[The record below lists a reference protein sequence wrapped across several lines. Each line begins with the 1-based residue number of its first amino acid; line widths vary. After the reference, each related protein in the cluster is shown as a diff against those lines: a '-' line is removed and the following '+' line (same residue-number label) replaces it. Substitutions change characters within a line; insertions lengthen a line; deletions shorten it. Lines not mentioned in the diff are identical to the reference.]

1 MSMNTIY
8 GKVVVKETGN
18 GIEDLLIVVYDL
30 DPQTK
35 LQELLEIC
43 YDGKNF
49 DIWQHISGDRLGSR
63 LTDKNGNFDFQYDDS
78 QFQVKDREWRPDLTL
93 FVVAPEDQSIG
104 SCPKILHVS
113 CGIRHNAGRIEH
125 YIIKLPLQ
133 KLREAGILYSGAL
146 DVSVDFNDIAAKMRT
161 QAEERHKK
169 LIAEKPF
176 SQRYKERQ
184 EQIAKQFPN
193 DQKQERPP
201 QSFNLAIPM
210 LFTENE
216 VIPPEAT
223 ISYDKESGALTLKK
237 SKDAEPIPL
246 TFKGVMSEDELKKN
260 QRELRGFGYII
271 DIEKK
276 EVYVKLPL
284 RSSNKLV
291 RQESEPSALFSWYIE
306 KRRKSENATLA
317 DASVDK

>member
-1 MSMNTIY
+1 MAMNIIY
-8 GKVVVKETGN
+8 GKVVVKETGK

-30 DPQTK
+30 DPKTEPQK
-35 LQELLEIC
+35 VLEIC
-43 YDGKNF
+43 HDEKNF

-93 FVVAPEDQSIG
+93 FVVAPEDQSV
-104 SCPKILHVS
+104 SPCPKILHVS

-133 KLREAGILYSGAL
+133 TLREAGILNSGAL
-146 DVSVDFNDIAAKMRT
+146 DVSVDFKDLAMKMRA

-184 EQIAKQFPN
+184 EQISKQFPN

-201 QSFNLAIPM
+201 QSFDLAIPM
-210 LFTENE
+210 LFTKGED
-216 VIPPEAT
+216 ISPEAT
-223 ISYDKESGALTLKK
+223 ISYDKGSGDFILKT
-237 SKDAEPIPL
+237 SKDGEEIPL
-246 TFKGVMSEDELKKN
+246 AFKGVISAEELKKN
-260 QRELRGFGYII
+260 QRELKGFGYII
-271 DIEKK
+271 DTEKK
-276 EVYVKLPL
+276 EIYVKLPL
-284 RSSNKLV
+284 RSPNKLI
-291 RQESEPSALFSWYIE
+291 RQESEPSALFNWYTE
-306 KRRKSENATLA
+306 KRRKSENVALA
-317 DASVDK
+317 DASIDK